1 MALPNSGMDAVPF
14 TPLTAEFLDDMIENI
29 EYLGDILDGT
39 SPTGPDGWNLLSAID
54 PTITYNGNHSYN
66 VVYPGV
72 NYTSLTSP
80 GSRLKFTRTVTAPT
94 GSITLNG
101 TSQYANKT
109 SPSGTSF
116 TNNYVVSAFVKLTSY
131 AQGGV
136 VTRRDGT
143 QGFEFRVNASGQVQ
157 LVGYN
162 AALANYK
169 LLSSY
174 QSIPLNKWVHIAAQ
188 QDMSSATNSPTVNY
202 IMIDGKDVPAVVTS
216 GGTAPTTLVQAGNLT
231 VGATN
236 GAEFF
241 PGQIA
246 QAALYS
252 AKVTQATILASMNQT
267 LTGSETSIISA
278 WKLDQASGLNDLSAN
293 ANNLT
298 AQGSPTYAADTPF
311 TNSVT
316 GTSVTAGTTNYGIIM
331 AQTFST
337 NTTYTIQIPEGETL
351 PTTGGIGTVS
361 YSTQKTPYGFPPMTN
376 VISRVLMG
384 INSAVGDY
392 LGMTATFTAYAD
404 VTYRFTIVTSM
415 TQSSALTNNV
425 LAIVDGSSTIQSQ
438 TFGALNNTNAWPV
451 NTMVFDTKLSAGSH
465 TVKLVSTATGGGTL
479 VMYAAGTSNIWA
491 TYTIEQIGLV

>member
-1 MALPNSGMDAVPF
+1 
-14 TPLTAEFLDDMIENI
+14 
-29 EYLGDILDGT
+29 
-39 SPTGPDGWNLLSAID
+39 
-54 PTITYNGNHSYN
+54 
-66 VVYPGV
+66 
-72 NYTSLTSP
+72 
-80 GSRLKFTRTVTAPT
+80 
-94 GSITLNG
+94 
-101 TSQYANKT
+101 
-109 SPSGTSF
+109 
-116 TNNYVVSAFVKLTSY
+116 VVSAFVKLTSY

-298 AQGSPTYAADTPF
+298 AQGSPSYSTTQTPF

-361 YSTQKTPYGFPPMTN
+361 YSTQKTPYGFPGQRGKWDLFTRLN
-376 VISRVLMG
+376 I
-384 INSAVGDY
+384 D
-392 LGMTATFTAYAD
+392 TAK
-404 VTYRFTIVTSM
+404 
-415 TQSSALTNNV
+415 
-425 LAIVDGSSTIQSQ
+425 G
-438 TFGALNNTNAWPV
+438 
-451 NTMVFDTKLSAGSH
+451 
-465 TVKLVSTATGGGTL
+465 TATGGTW
-479 VMYAAGTSNIWA
+479 YNNSGTSDALKLNVPVGTWSLGYSCTFGGYDAGVTSVGDMKITLSTA
-491 TYTIEQIGLV
+491 NNTESDTMFTSFASIEAPSGTIGMRASVYRKNSVTLSAAADYYLNVTSSTTVDDLRIYGTKSPTLIFIENELL